1 MTSETARTIIDR
13 NHRIIEGSL
22 IYSLHERNTF
32 STEQFWDLYDSICT
46 IVNMSMYDEQ
56 LTEQISICYQMI
68 LEEMIW
74 HLDPNDMSFINEL
87 PKNYMDYI
95 ERLDMAILAY
105 YRKNPEI
112 LESAEEFCELQR

>member
-1 MTSETARTIIDR
+1 MTSENAQTIIDR
-13 NHRIIEGSL
+13 NYRIIKGSL

-32 STEQFWDLYDSICT
+32 STEQFWDLYDGICT

-74 HLDPNDMSFINEL
+74 HFDPNDGSFINVL
-87 PKNYMDYI
+87 PENYREYI
-95 ERLDMAILAY
+95 ERLDIAVLAY
-105 YRKNPEI
+105 YRKNPEM
-112 LESAEEFCELQR
+112 LKSAEEFCELQR